1 MYILEGVK
9 QMTPKFTR
17 ENTNG
22 FTEEEIAKMNRIF
35 SQKINALPEEDR
47 QNKSY
52 QDYIAEQ
59 ILSKM
64 AVIL

>member
-1 MYILEGVK
+1 
-9 QMTPKFTR
+9 MTRFTR

-22 FTEEEIAKMNRIF
+22 FTEEEIATMNRAF
-35 SQKINALPEEDR
+35 NQKINALPEEDR

-64 AVIL
+64 ALIL

>member
-1 MYILEGVK
+1 
-9 QMTPKFTR
+9 MTRFTR

-22 FTEEEIAKMNRIF
+22 FTDKEITKMNRIF
-35 SQKINALPEEDR
+35 NQKINALPEEDQ
-47 QNKSY
+47 QNESY

-64 AVIL
+64 PLIL